1 MQMEVSRDYD
11 LASRRPRPTSL
22 LSLTR
27 SLAAVTVAASILQ
40 IPIAAQAASRTF
52 IRTVPSLTDQTYVTV
67 PATSDRFVDTVGA
80 DSEFGNDSSP
90 YGEKFTSV
98 AALLIASKIRH
109 LRDSDVTGT
118 VYDSRMKYLYDHGIK
133 HSIGFQIGEDIT
145 AIKSAVT
152 AEVSETEF
160 VEGPN
165 EYDNSG
171 DPNWAH
177 DLRLMQN
184 KIYDTVS
191 SMPIAKNMTIVGPA
205 LDEGKN
211 FPLLGNTQSIEDVGA
226 LHESSCDYNPET
238 YHSDSVANWF
248 LTGRISTP
256 TKPIWI
262 TEAGYTTD
270 MTRPCSVPTSIAAKY
285 DPRLVAT
292 YFNDGG
298 PRLYF
303 FQLVNMPTDP
313 IFGGKGLIDQYGHA
327 KAQFTA
333 LSSLLNLLSDPGPN
347 FSTEPLGFSL
357 GGDTTGLGHTLLQR
371 RNGTYELL
379 LWLAV
384 PSWNHDTRKA
394 IDVPA
399 QSVTITLQNRAA
411 RLPRGGFIQPVTS
424 GSLLYTYNSLWGMHA
439 APVVFVGGTTTIHVT
454 DSISVLEFK

>member
-1 MQMEVSRDYD
+1 MLMEVRRGNN
-11 LASRRPRPTSL
+11 LVSRRPGPIN
-22 LSLTR
+22 LSALTR
-27 SLAAVTVAASILQ
+27 SLAAVTVAASVLQ
-40 IPIAAQAASRTF
+40 IPSAAQAASRTF
-52 IRTVPSLTDQTYVTV
+52 VRTVPALTAQTYVTV

-109 LRDSDVTGT
+109 LRDSDVLGS
-118 VYDSRMKYLYDHGIK
+118 VYDSRMKYLFDHGIK

-152 AEVSETEF
+152 AQVAETEF

-171 DPNWAH
+171 DPHWAAN
-177 DLRLMQN
+177 LRLMQN
-184 KIYDTVS
+184 KIWDTVN
-191 SMPIAKNMTIVGPA
+191 SMPIAKNLTIVGPA

-256 TKPIWI
+256 TKPIWV
-262 TEAGYTTD
+262 TEGGYTTD
-270 MTRPCSVPTSIAAKY
+270 LTRPCSIPTSVAAKY

-313 IFGGKGLIDQYGHA
+313 VFGGKGLIDQYGHA

-333 LSSLLNLLSDPGPN
+333 LSTLLNLLSDPGPN
-347 FSTEPLGFSL
+347 FNTQSLGFSL
-357 GGDTTGLGHTLLQR
+357 GGNTAGLNHTLLQR

-399 QSVTITLQNRAA
+399 QSVTVTLENRTG
-411 RLPRGGFIQPVTS
+411 RLPRESFLQPTTAA
-424 GSLLYTYNSLWGMHA
+424 SLLYTYNTLWGMHA
-439 APVVFVGGTTTIHVT
+439 APVTFVEGTATIHVT